1 MAAIQAQ
8 ELQTVPTP
16 GRWQLDP
23 AHSTVGFWAKH
34 LGLSRVRGRFNAFS
48 AEIEIGERPE
58 DLRAEAT
65 IDAASIETKTDMRD
79 DHLRSPDFLDVDRF
93 KEIRFVGRSL
103 KPGGEGTWKLDGD
116 LTIRDVTRPVSLDV
130 EFTGEVDDPM
140 AGTRRAGFSG
150 STLIN
155 REDFDMTWNGAIEI
169 GGLVGKKVHIEIE
182 AEALLQKEGEE

>member
-8 ELQTVPTP
+8 DLKAVPTH
-16 GRWQLDP
+16 GHWQLDP

-58 DLRAEAT
+58 DLRVEAT
-65 IDAASIETKTDMRD
+65 IDTASIETKTEMRD
-79 DHLRSPDFLDVDRF
+79 DHLRSPDFLDVERF

-103 KPGGEGTWKLDGD
+103 KPVAEGTWKLDGD

-130 EFTGEVDDPM
+130 EFTGEVADPM
-140 AGTRRAGFSG
+140 VGTRRAGFSG
-150 STLIN
+150 STVIN

-169 GGLVGKKVHIEIE
+169 GGFVGKKVHIEIE
-182 AEALLQKEGEE
+182 AEALLQKEGKE